1 MRDEHC
7 LSLVASSTPTCAS
20 DSDGGG
26 KCCYV
31 KQCQVVGPHMCRH
44 ASARRSGRST
54 RPDFIVRFGER
65 NSITKLTDFP
75 LFLKCLKMKTNL
87 HEVMVF
93 LNVKAHFYRLT
104 VALS

>member
-1 MRDEHC
+1 MRDERC

-31 KQCQVVGPHMCRH
+31 KQCRVVGPHMCRH
-44 ASARRSGRST
+44 ASARRAGRST

-75 LFLKCLKMKTNL
+75 LFLQFFKTKTNL
-87 HEVMVF
+87 HVVMVF
-93 LNVKAHFYRLT
+93 KCKRTLCRPT
-104 VALS
+104 VPLS